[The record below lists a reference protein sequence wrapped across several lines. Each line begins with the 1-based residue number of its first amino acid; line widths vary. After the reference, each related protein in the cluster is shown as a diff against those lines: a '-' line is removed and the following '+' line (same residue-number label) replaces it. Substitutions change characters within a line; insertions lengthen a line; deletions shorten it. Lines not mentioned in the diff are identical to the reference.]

1 MKLSSSLAFFVGLAK
16 LQAVMSRR
24 LDASLN
30 GISFNEFI
38 ILYHLSNASETKMR
52 RGELAE
58 RIGLTASGVTRLLLP
73 MEKIGLVSRLTDER
87 DGRVSFV
94 ALAPGGKMKLEEGL
108 ERAEIIMEDIIP
120 QTNVKK
126 INDLSGLVLGLS
138 EVA

>member
-1 MKLSSSLAFFVGLAK
+1 MKLSSSLSFFVALAK
-16 LQAVMSRR
+16 LQATMSRR

-38 ILYHLSNASETKMR
+38 ILYHLSNAPEFKMR

-58 RIGLTASGVTRLLLP
+58 RIGFTASGITRLLLP
-73 MEKIGLVSRLTDER
+73 MEKIGLVSRQTDER

-108 ERAEIIMEDIIP
+108 ERAEIIMEDMVP
-120 QTNVKK
+120 AAAVKK
-126 INDLSGLVLGLS
+126 IESLAQIVGELT
-138 EVA
+138 ARA